1 MALGIDQ
8 EIESRKDAYRG
19 NPQQL
24 QKRYSQNKQ
33 LVDLLALQQMKSDQE
48 AVKRNQALKAN
59 QNAGTVAERLE
70 AEVLDGYKQKQ
81 AAKIADTRG
90 VLQNKQNTQNKNM
103 QRMAAA
109 AGKTRPTGLAAL
121 TGAQGQAG
129 IGGMR
134 KPPVR
139 SAQGI
144 PAQVPSTARMAQGG
158 IIGFAGGRGVEGT
171 GDYPELGGTE
181 LTTERLM
188 ALKEAYPRDYLRYAE
203 IIKDNPDGIPFY
215 KLPPLVQN
223 KISELFNIRK
233 EFSRADLRRL
243 ELGADPSGMDTEE
256 GSGFELDPIEATERA
271 TDPEPET
278 VEQPESETAE
288 SSTGD
293 VTFEPVERKPSAL
306 EGIDTE
312 VEAVVPQQVDTSQQ
326 DEAREAVVD
335 QAAKTVGKLDPILL
349 DDPDATQV
357 ASLEPVS
364 PNEYLDATNQKLFE
378 GLTTQQVKMINK
390 HQDPLAMG
398 LDARDESDDYLLREL
413 KRDTRKRQIDRSSA
427 LEDEAR
433 GEDRI
438 NNAIRTLGGA
448 RRGAGGLG
456 DAYLEGQKLT
466 RERRSASEEIRR
478 GIEDAAILTDT
489 NIGLDGQR
497 MQTEI
502 GQQASDLLGQG
513 IAGIQARLDTAA
525 AMSRD
530 KREGKQSAF
539 NIDSRNQTLIDIRNS
554 ESEDNTQQQNAA
566 IEQAGLDREAAARR
580 SVLEALNR
588 RDVQEQA
595 RLIQQSANA
604 QQTLL
609 ENVKRKI
616 EVAKGTDEHDRFVM
630 ELDSRN
636 MLEMEALVSGA
647 TERLTTDRNALI
659 QGNAIYQALVQEAGL
674 AEGDDIDG
682 AKAKLEQ
689 YESIMDAILADQ
701 FADQYARLG
710 AMQNRLDQL
719 RAQAGMPTILDP
731 ADPSIEVTPQ

>member
-215 KLPPLVQN
+215 TLPPLVQN
-223 KISELFNIRK
+223 KISELFNIRR

-243 ELGADPSGMDTEE
+243 ESGADPSGMDTEE

-278 VEQPESETAE
+278 AEQPESETAE

-364 PNEYLDATNQKLFE
+364 PNEYLDETNQKLFE

-438 NNAIRTLGGA
+438 NNAIRT
-448 RRGAGGLG
+448 
-456 DAYLEGQKLT
+456 
-466 RERRSASEEIRR
+466 
-478 GIEDAAILTDT
+478 
-489 NIGLDGQR
+489 
-497 MQTEI
+497 
-502 GQQASDLLGQG
+502 
-513 IAGIQARLDTAA
+513 
-525 AMSRD
+525 
-530 KREGKQSAF
+530 
-539 NIDSRNQTLIDIRNS
+539 
-554 ESEDNTQQQNAA
+554 
-566 IEQAGLDREAAARR
+566 
-580 SVLEALNR
+580 
-588 RDVQEQA
+588 
-595 RLIQQSANA
+595 
-604 QQTLL
+604 
-609 ENVKRKI
+609 
-616 EVAKGTDEHDRFVM
+616 
-630 ELDSRN
+630 
-636 MLEMEALVSGA
+636 
-647 TERLTTDRNALI
+647 
-659 QGNAIYQALVQEAGL
+659 
-674 AEGDDIDG
+674 
-682 AKAKLEQ
+682 
-689 YESIMDAILADQ
+689 
-701 FADQYARLG
+701 
-710 AMQNRLDQL
+710 
-719 RAQAGMPTILDP
+719 
-731 ADPSIEVTPQ
+731 